1 MPASPT
7 PYPRTTL
14 CSSRHGQGRAH
25 GWRRVAAARIGAAL
39 WWLLSGAAPAGWA
52 DDSLWQSL
60 VGGKPDLFLRYR
72 FEYADDARPGLK
84 QAYAS
89 TLRSAV
95 GYRTGTFHDA
105 SLYVQIQDVR
115 VVGNDR
121 LFNDGSNRVSDRA
134 VITDVES
141 TEIQQYYL
149 RYGGLPRTVLTLG
162 RQEITHPGHR
172 SGLGSMTCL
181 SGRQKPWLRC
191 LHGLPV
197 SLAGLHHPVGAAD
210 LRGRSGGVRLDP
222 VRMAT
227 ACLARGTN
235 RLETPVHHNAVLR
248 VARHLRDPQWDT
260 CGLTPGRAN
269 SGLASEYARL
279 ARRGAFFRIHNSFLG
294 NLTQAWRIRPRPGGQ
309 ENFHLVSRNGDEL
322 PVARA
327 KLARLRELLEA

>member
-14 CSSRHGQGRAH
+14 CSSRYGQRRA
-25 GWRRVAAARIGAAL
+25 RVAAARIGAAL

-60 VGGKPDLFLRYR
+60 MGGRPDLFLRYR

-95 GYRTGTFHDA
+95 GYRTGTFHDV

-134 VITDVES
+134 VITDAES

-162 RQEITHPGHR
+162 RQEITH
-172 SGLGSMTCL
+172 
-181 SGRQKPWLRC
+181 RQGPLQRFVGDVAWRQHLQSFDAAR
-191 LHGLPV
+191 LV
-197 SLAGLHHPVGAAD
+197 SLAIPHTLLDYSYIWNVNRIFGEDNPLPDAAD
-210 LRGRSGGVRLDP
+210 FRSNSHLLNLQYSGWADLKPEGYAYL
-222 VRMAT
+222 
-227 ACLARGTN
+227 
-235 RLETPVHHNAVLR
+235 LEFTSPA
-248 VARHLRDPQWDT
+248 ARHFSTATVGLRAQGDRGIGP
-260 CGLTPGRAN
+260 GLRLG
-269 SGLASEYARL
+269 YAGEFAHQRDYSNNPNAL
-279 ARRGAFFRIHNSFLG
+279 
-294 NLTQAWRIRPRPGGQ
+294 
-309 ENFHLVSRNGDEL
+309 
-322 PVARA
+322 
-327 KLARLRELLEA
+327 